1 MKLKFK
7 YTERFVISFLL
18 IALIIIVT
26 SLGLVIMNKK
36 YFETKI
42 HYKAKLADANGL
54 SVSTPIYFKG
64 FKIGEITDFRLT
76 PDNFIEA
83 DLVIYK
89 EYKDKIL
96 YNSAL
101 WKGLNPVTNTGTI
114 EFLQGIGSN
123 SLLPE
128 NSILPAVDVPEG
140 QYLLASNKVKK
151 AGDPLSVL
159 MENMESFTENL
170 TADTI
175 QNKGAIF
182 RMLNNLASASE
193 DLKQVSGKINELTT
207 ALLKDKNPHD
217 GALFRLINNGADLT
231 EEFKTTN
238 QMLKKTLAKADT
250 LLTAYKSP
258 DGLALKMIDPKGD
271 LFVNPLRQ
279 TIAGFSAMVPRLDSL
294 TTYMNS
300 KAPNMTEILDDMRIT
315 LKQAQATF
323 DALNKF
329 LKIDEGQLKNLKP
342 AAAGDTAK

>member
-7 YTERFVISFLL
+7 YTERFVIAFLL
-18 IALIIIVT
+18 IALIIIAT
-26 SLGLVIMNKK
+26 TLGFVVMNKK

-76 PDNFIEA
+76 TDNYIEA

-89 EYKDKIL
+89 EYKNKIV

-114 EFLQGIGSN
+114 EFLQGIGSTN
-123 SLLPE
+123 LLPE
-128 NSILPAVDVPEG
+128 YSTLPAVDVPEG
-140 QYLLASNKVKK
+140 RSLLLENRIKK
-151 AGDPLSVL
+151 SGDPLSVL

-175 QNKGAIF
+175 QNKSAIF
-182 RMLNNLASASE
+182 RMLNNFASASE
-193 DLKQVSGKINELTT
+193 DLKQVSQKINTLTT
-207 ALLKDKNPHD
+207 AMLKDKNPQD

-238 QMLKKTLAKADT
+238 QMLKKTLARTDT
-250 LLTAYKSP
+250 LLTAYKNP
-258 DGLALKMIDPKGD
+258 DGLALRMIDPKGD

-294 TTYMNS
+294 ATYMNS
-300 KAPNMTEILDDMRIT
+300 KAPDMTTILDDLRIT

-323 DALNKF
+323 DALNRF
-329 LKIDEGQLKNLKP
+329 LRIDDGQLKNLKP
-342 AAAGDTAK
+342 APATDSVK

>member
-7 YTERFVISFLL
+7 YTERYVITFLL
-18 IALIIIVT
+18 VACIILATTV
-26 SLGLVIMNKK
+26 GLVVMNKK
-36 YFETKI
+36 YFETKL

-64 FKIGEITDFRLT
+64 FKIGEITEFRLT
-76 PDNFIEA
+76 PDNYIEA
-83 DLVIYK
+83 DLVIYR
-89 EYKDKIL
+89 EYKDKVV

-114 EFLQGIGSN
+114 EFLQGQGSN
-123 SLLPE
+123 SILPE
-128 NSILPAVDVPEG
+128 NSTLPAVDVPEG
-140 QYLLASNKVKK
+140 RSLLLENKVKK
-151 AGDPLSVL
+151 SGDPLSVL

-175 QNKGAIF
+175 QSKSAIF
-182 RMLNNLASASE
+182 RMINNFASASE
-193 DLKQVSGKINELTT
+193 DLKQVSQKVNALTT
-207 ALLKDKNPHD
+207 ALLKDKNPQD

-238 QMLKKTLAKADT
+238 QMLKKTLAQADSM
-250 LLTAYKSP
+250 LAVYKKP
-258 DGLALKMIDPKGD
+258 DGLALRMIDPKGD

-279 TIAGFSAMVPRLDSL
+279 TISGFNAMIPRLDSL

-300 KAPNMTEILDDMRIT
+300 KSTDMTTILDDMKIT

-323 DALNKF
+323 DALNRF
-329 LKIDEGQLKNLKP
+329 LRIEDGQLKNLKP
-342 AAAGDTAK
+342 TPSTDSAK